1 MLPQQQSLLCFTY
14 LNVSLTLLTDKHVVL
29 KMDGNI
35 KVKKAISRIY
45 KSRSSVVLITCPN
58 DQVQVGILIAQLQVL
73 KSSEGFFLFFFLHFC
88 CQSAVKFYILMF
100 AEEKST
106 NRQ

>member
-14 LNVSLTLLTDKHVVL
+14 LNVSLTLLMDKRVVL

-58 DQVQVGILIAQLQVL
+58 DQVQQVQVGILIAQLQVL
-73 KSSEGFFLFFFLHFC
+73 KSSEGFFFFFYIF
-88 CQSAVKFYILMF
+88 AVNQL
-100 AEEKST
+100 
-106 NRQ
+106 